1 MMKRTVYEAPITERF
16 QVELEG
22 GLMAASIMEDAP
34 QNKSGVS
41 SSAQEYEE
49 LSAGA
54 GFVGTGSGEDFTIT
68 WE

>member
-22 GLMAASIMEDAP
+22 SLMAASIMEESEHQD
-34 QNKSGVS
+34 GVS
-41 SSAQEYEE
+41 SSAQELQE
-49 LSAGA
+49 LSAND
-54 GFVGTGSGEDFTIT
+54 GFVGTGSGDQFTIT